1 MCILIIIL
9 GLSSNFE
16 NLFFFFFACVSRL
29 RGDKKENYAQA
40 PFPLSR
46 ALKNILRNV
55 FQTLFSNRE
64 SFSFIYLQPSDISM
78 KFERGFIILLTY
90 FYYFHYFFHLLLPI
104 AETFFAS
111 SIYRFIN
118 NSDSSFYPSS
128 LSLPHVILSL
138 DQRIYCEEIVPF
150 SHDSGFITH
159 AGIG

>member
-16 NLFFFFFACVSRL
+16 NLFIFFFRLCRPLAWRQGGELCPSTFSVVKSFEKYFAKCF
-29 RGDKKENYAQA
+29 QA
-40 PFPLSR
+40 HF
-46 ALKNILRNV
+46 
-55 FQTLFSNRE
+55 FNRE
-64 SFSFIYLQPSDISM
+64 YFSFISLQPSDISM
-78 KFERGFIILLTY
+78 KFARGFIILLIN

>member
-16 NLFFFFFACVSRL
+16 NLFIFFFACVSHF
-29 RGDKKENYAQA
+29 RGDKEENYAQA

>member
-16 NLFFFFFACVSRL
+16 NLFIFFFACVSRL
-29 RGDKKENYAQA
+29 RGDKEENYAQA

-78 KFERGFIILLTY
+78 KFNRGFIILLTY

-118 NSDSSFYPSS
+118 NSDSSFYPDGFYISS
-128 LSLPHVILSL
+128 VFL
-138 DQRIYCEEIVPF
+138 DLCKMETSICRR
-150 SHDSGFITH
+150 
-159 AGIG
+159 